1 MPTLDANG
9 VTFHYLQSGQ
19 GPDLVMVH
27 GLSGNLAAWHLH
39 VVPLLQPHYRIT
51 TYDLRGHGRSS
62 MPSSGYTTG
71 HMAEDLRALM
81 DALGIAAAHLAG
93 HSFGADVALH
103 FALRYPDRARRL
115 VLIEPGIPA
124 LVNDRKRETWEG
136 WAYWAQDLERL
147 TGEAIP
153 RERWTDLRYM
163 VRRSV
168 EVPIVYGPLKGLPR
182 RKDRIL
188 RLLDETTMIADYEV
202 VGDLTMENLAT
213 IEHPKLLVYDG
224 RSAWLSSFRVLRD
237 VLANCTPVLL
247 EGGEMR
253 HFAPLETPVV
263 LVSHL
268 TGFLG
273 LNGPRELA
281 AGNQCSDLHQSV
293 NPGRTT
299 ERERSIRNLI

>member
-1 MPTLDANG
+1 
-9 VTFHYLQSGQ
+9 
-19 GPDLVMVH
+19 
-27 GLSGNLAAWHLH
+27 
-39 VVPLLQPHYRIT
+39 
-51 TYDLRGHGRSS
+51 